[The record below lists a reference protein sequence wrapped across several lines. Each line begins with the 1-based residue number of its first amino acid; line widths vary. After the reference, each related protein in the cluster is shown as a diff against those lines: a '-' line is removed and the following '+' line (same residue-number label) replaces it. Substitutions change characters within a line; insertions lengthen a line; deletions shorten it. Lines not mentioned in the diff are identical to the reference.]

1 MTDGKRVITGFDS
14 RRLHND
20 NEGLASPSDERGQ
33 NVANFGACRI
43 CAIPLLSYRARGNGL
58 CGPCTRAACT
68 HLDVE
73 RGDEFTPDRCRACF
87 AAVFPPPTRPPPAA
101 PRPPAAGTVASIQAA
116 ACAAPGVVMCMVS
129 PELNGDDVVVITV
142 IDASVADREAVRAAI
157 RAATPLAVA
166 SRVTFAVAVPDELAP
181 QPPPANPPR
190 GPAVWPM
197 VIEEAEETE
206 RDPRLIAMMR
216 ARDKQGRAKYGVPLC
231 ANDGRNTAMDALQ
244 EALDLIAYLR
254 KRRAEGRSSP
264 HYWQRN
270 VSDIAIA
277 LIDEIEREAA
287 PPTASPGS
295 SGEAG
300 KQCVTCGFASPL
312 QALEPV
318 DGPTIDA
325 FCPTCGWMGEVPR

>member
-58 CGPCTRAACT
+58 CGPCTRA
-68 HLDVE
+68 DVE
-73 RGDEFTPDRCRACF
+73 DF
-87 AAVFPPPTRPPPAA
+87 AQRLDSAGHGGAAENVRREAAETTDDIGHRDLKPENLLPRLTDVEAQYLATSVVTAPSGEVPAA
-101 PRPPAAGTVASIQAA
+101 IGRMADKVL
-116 ACAAPGVVMCMVS
+116 
-129 PELNGDDVVVITV
+129 ELLARLPC
-142 IDASVADREAVRAAI
+142 DALR
-157 RAATPLAVA
+157 
-166 SRVTFAVAVPDELAP
+166 P

-244 EALDLIAYLR
+244 EALDLVVYLR
-254 KRRAEGRSSP
+254 KLRAEGRSIP

-270 VSDIAIA
+270 VSDIAVA
-277 LIDEIEREAA
+277 LIDEIEKEAVK
-287 PPTASPGS
+287 PC
-295 SGEAG
+295 E
-300 KQCVTCGFASPL
+300 TCGHVEGQESP
-312 QALEPV
+312 PV

>member
-1 MTDGKRVITGFDS
+1 MTDGKRVIPGFDS

-58 CGPCTRAACT
+58 CGPCTRA
-68 HLDVE
+68 DVE
-73 RGDEFTPDRCRACF
+73 DF
-87 AAVFPPPTRPPPAA
+87 AQRLDSAGHGGAA
-101 PRPPAAGTVASIQAA
+101 ENVR
-116 ACAAPGVVMCMVS
+116 
-129 PELNGDDVVVITV
+129 
-142 IDASVADREAVRAAI
+142 REAAETTDDIGHRDLKPENLLPRLTDVEAQYLATSVVTAPSGEVPTAI
-157 RAATPLAVA
+157 GRLADKVL
-166 SRVTFAVAVPDELAP
+166 ELLARLPCDALRP

-190 GPAVWPM
+190 GPAVWPL

-216 ARDKQGRAKYGVPLC
+216 ARDKQGRVKYGVPLC